1 MKKILNNGLTI
12 VCKDVNKFEE
22 VSLTFKCGHI
32 NEPLVGI
39 ASVYEKIV
47 ASNSPKLGSILGGS
61 MTSFVLRNTD
71 GVNTIN
77 KAIKALLIR

>member
-39 ASVYEKIV
+39 AGVYEKIV
-47 ASNSPKLGSILGGS
+47 TQTA
-61 MTSFVLRNTD
+61 
-71 GVNTIN
+71 
-77 KAIKALLIR
+77 